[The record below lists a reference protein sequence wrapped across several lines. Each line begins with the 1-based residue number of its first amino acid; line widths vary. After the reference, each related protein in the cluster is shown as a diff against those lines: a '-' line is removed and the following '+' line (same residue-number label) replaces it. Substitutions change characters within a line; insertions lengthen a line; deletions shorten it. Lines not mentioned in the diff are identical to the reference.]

1 MGKEFKPNV
10 QIYTGNIQ
18 PYGVRETV
26 IVPANDEI
34 VVSTTCSYFALE
46 QTTAAIE
53 IRFGSQEFPTRL
65 VAGQAIQLFQSNE
78 EDVIHVWDYVR
89 LRNNSGA
96 NITVIYVAAIG
107 QFIDNRITISA
118 PLQPATPGV
127 RSTGQVSVTNAALQ
141 IVAANTTR
149 KSVIIRNDPLAG
161 TTLFVGNA
169 GVTTA
174 TGFPLLPGQSQTF
187 EASGAIFGI
196 RPTAVAY
203 NTFFIDESF

>member
-96 NITVIYVAAIG
+96 DITVIYVAAIG

-149 KSVIIRNDPLAG
+149 KSVIIRNDPAAALP
-161 TTLFVGNA
+161 LYIGNA

-174 TGFPLLPGQSQTF
+174 TGFLVDVGQSLVL
-187 EASGAIFGI
+187 ESSGAVFGI
-196 RPTAVAY
+196 RGAATPGNA
-203 NTFFIDESF
+203 FFIDESF